1 MGATPSTSDVNK
13 TVPDKP
19 QVNDINNTVPD
30 KPQVN
35 DIDATKAAIDIKL
48 KEINRILNDNAEKRV
63 QLMNHIMETLKKNPD
78 SNVSVDQSSEKPSV
92 KGGSKKKI
100 RNTRNRRNRRN
111 RRNTKKR

>member
-1 MGATPSTSDVNK
+1 MGATPSMSDVNN

-19 QVNDINNTVPD
+19 QDNNTVPD

-35 DIDATKAAIDIKL
+35 DIHAKAAIDIKVE
-48 KEINRILNDNAEKRV
+48 EINRILNDNTEERV
-63 QLMNHIMETLKKNPD
+63 QLMNYIMEKLEKLKKNPD

>member
-35 DIDATKAAIDIKL
+35 DIDATKAAIDIKVE
-48 KEINRILNDNAEKRV
+48 EINRILNDNTEKRV
-63 QLMNHIMETLKKNPD
+63 QLMNYIMEKLKNPD